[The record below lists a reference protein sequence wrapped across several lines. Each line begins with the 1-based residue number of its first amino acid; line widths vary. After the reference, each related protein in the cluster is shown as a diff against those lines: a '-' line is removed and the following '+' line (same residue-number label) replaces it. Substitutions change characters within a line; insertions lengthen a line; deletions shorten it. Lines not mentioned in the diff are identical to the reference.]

1 MKHIFMNGINGF
13 RIGHSQD
20 IEAAT
25 GCTVVLC
32 PEGAT
37 AGVDVRGGAPGT
49 RETDL
54 LNPVNLVEQ
63 VHGIMLA
70 GGSAY
75 GLDAAG
81 GVMQYLEER
90 GYGFDV
96 QVAKVPIVSSAVLF
110 DLSIGNPYRRP
121 DAAMGYQ
128 ACLNAKTSS
137 LKVGSVG
144 AGTGATIGKL
154 KGYEQAMKGGVGF
167 STLKA
172 GKLKVHALVAVN
184 ALGDVVDPV
193 TGKIVA
199 GLRTVDGKAFAGT
212 EETMIADGT
221 DKKVSFS
228 GNTSLGVVMTNS
240 KMDKAQATKVA
251 SMAQDGL
258 ARVIRPCHTMM
269 DGDTIFALSAGDVAA
284 DVSLIGIMAA
294 KTIEEAVLNAI
305 TNAEGLAGIPDIKD
319 LAHLLF

>member
-54 LNPVNLVEQ
+54 LNPVSLVEQ

>member
-1 MKHIFMNGINGF
+1 MKEIFLNGINGF

-54 LNPVNLVEQ
+54 LNPINLVDQ
-63 VHGIMLA
+63 VHGVILA

-110 DLSIGNPYRRP
+110 DVPVGNPSRRP

-128 ACLNAKTSS
+128 ACVNAKNSS
-137 LKVGSVG
+137 LKIGSVG

-154 KGYEQAMKGGVGF
+154 KGYGRAMKGGIGF
-167 STLKA
+167 SVLQTGDLR
-172 GKLKVHALVAVN
+172 VHALIAVN
-184 ALGDVVDPV
+184 ALGDVLDPA
-193 TGKIVA
+193 TGKLVA
-199 GLRTVDGKAFAGT
+199 GLRTSDGKALAGT
-212 EETMIADGT
+212 EETMMADGT
-221 DKKVSFS
+221 DKKISFS
-228 GNTSLGVVMTNS
+228 GNTSLGVVMTNARI
-240 KMDKAQATKVA
+240 DKAQATKVA
-251 SMAQDGL
+251 SMAHDGL
-258 ARVIRPCHTMM
+258 ARVVRPCHTMM
-269 DGDTIFALSAGDVAA
+269 DGDTIFALGSGAVKA

-294 KTIEEAVLNAI
+294 KTIEVAVLNAV
-305 TNAEGLAGIPDIKD
+305 TNAEGLAGIPGIKE
-319 LAHLLF
+319 LENRLL

>member
-1 MKHIFMNGINGF
+1 MKEIFMNGINRF

-54 LNPVNLVEQ
+54 LNPINLVDQ
-63 VHGIMLA
+63 IHGIMLA

-110 DLSIGNPYRRP
+110 DLPVGNPYRRP

-128 ACLNAKTSS
+128 ACVNAKTSN

-144 AGTGATIGKL
+144 VGTGATIGKL
-154 KGYEQAMKGGVGF
+154 KGYEQAMKGGIGF
-167 STLKA
+167 STLEA

-199 GLRTVDGKAFAGT
+199 GLRTVDGKALAGT
-212 EETMIADGT
+212 EETMIADGS

-228 GNTSLGVVMTNS
+228 GNTSLGVVMTNA
-240 KMDKAQATKVA
+240 KMDKVQATKVA

-269 DGDTIFALSAGDVAA
+269 DGDTIFALSSGEVAA
-284 DVSLIGIMAA
+284 DVSLIGVMAA